1 MNEYRSQAF
10 VARVK
15 AILGA
20 YDDGEIT
27 ACKFEELIDELVRT
41 ERPIVTPGRGHQPEI
56 QS

>member
-1 MNEYRSQAF
+1 MSDFRAEGF

-15 AILGA
+15 AIVGA
-20 YDDGEIT
+20 FDDGEIT
-27 ACKFEELIDELVRT
+27 AGKLEELIDELVRT